1 MCLQKHLR
9 LQEIA
14 EQCRLP
20 CIYFVDSGGANLPR
34 QADVFPD
41 RDHFGRIFYNQA
53 RMSAAGIP
61 QIAIVMGSCT
71 AGGAYVPAMA
81 DESIIVRGNGTIFLG
96 GPPLAKA
103 WLIMTIQHLQ
113 LARALNSSL
122 QSRYDQPAAL
132 STCKLPLHWHH
143 ALHSMAF
150 ALMKP
155 PLSEAMAQSF
165 FAGHL

>member
-1 MCLQKHLR
+1 MAFWIIDQLHLPRGHDTHARCIELADLVALGLLQKHLR

-41 RDHFGRIFYNQA
+41 RDHFGRIFFNQA

-61 QIAIVMGSCT
+61 QIAVVMGSCT

-96 GPPLAKA
+96 GPPLVKV
-103 WLIMTIQHLQ
+103 LSCQ
-113 LARALNSSL
+113 LLCHKRETTVW
-122 QSRYDQPAAL
+122 P
-132 STCKLPLHWHH
+132 
-143 ALHSMAF
+143 
-150 ALMKP
+150 
-155 PLSEAMAQSF
+155 
-165 FAGHL
+165 